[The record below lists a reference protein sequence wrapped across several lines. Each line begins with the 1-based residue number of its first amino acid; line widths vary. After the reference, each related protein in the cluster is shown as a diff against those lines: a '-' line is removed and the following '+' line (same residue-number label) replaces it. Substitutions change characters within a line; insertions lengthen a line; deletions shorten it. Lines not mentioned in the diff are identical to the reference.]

1 MKRKP
6 DTRTTK
12 KEEDLSFEIFT
23 EDYLINENLI
33 RKIQT

>member
-6 DTRTTK
+6 DKRTTK
-12 KEEDLSFEIFT
+12 NEEDLNFEIFT